1 MHKKRIILF
10 LSFLIL
16 LVTPLVYAANY
27 GAGTYTT
34 GAYGVG
40 EVISPPPS
48 EGGGG
53 VTLECSQDSDCG
65 EDEYCFEN
73 KCYEAECLDDSA
85 CKADEVCQNGRCIK
99 LFDVEIID
107 FELLAK
113 LGDFF
118 DFTYLIKGVADIN
131 DDVEVMF
138 WIEKDGK
145 IITSGQDTIYLKSFE
160 EKVKTTKLLLP
171 SNLTSGDYV
180 FFVQVRHDNYIARS
194 HRTIEVKVS
203 EGIAEIKSL
212 PEIKELR
219 TYIISILISLSIFIL
234 LLIFY
239 SEIRRIK
246 LEITKESWVSKHKI
260 SVLIF
265 FMFIILGG
273 LVYYLDWLRSI
284 GIWVSKAILWS
295 RTNILPYL
303 SYILGIIFVLII
315 LIIIIIIIKKKKPFE
330 RFKDWRKRKN
340 IEVKTKLPITEE
352 ETPIKERGYKIPLLI
367 ILLTLGLI
375 ILFFGFILN
384 FSRNLWN
391 EIQEFISLF
400 YLTSLN
406 WINSNYIYILV
417 IILVIV
423 LSVILYLKRYYIKW
437 YLGKTPRI
445 I

>member
-1 MHKKRIILF
+1 MHKKRSILF

-27 GAGTYTT
+27 GAGTYGT
-34 GAYGVG
+34 GAYGIG
-40 EVISPPPS
+40 EVISPTPPS
-48 EGGGG
+48 DGGGGGGG
-53 VTLECSQDSDCG
+53 VPP
-65 EDEYCFEN
+65 
-73 KCYEAECLDDSA
+73 ECLDDSA
-85 CKADEVCQNGRCIK
+85 CEADEVCQNGTCIK

-107 FELLAK
+107 FDLLAK

-160 EKVKTTKLLLP
+160 EKIKTTKLILP
-171 SNLTSGDYV
+171 SNLTSGNYV
-180 FFVQVRHDNYIARS
+180 FFVQVKHDNYIARS

-203 EGIAEIKSL
+203 EGIAEIRSL
-212 PEIKELR
+212 PEIKELK

-239 SEIRRIK
+239 LEIRKIK
-246 LEITKESWVSKHKI
+246 LEIIKESWINKHKI
-260 SVLIF
+260 SVLVF

-273 LVYYLDWLRSI
+273 LVYYLDWLKSI
-284 GIWVSKAILWS
+284 GIWVSKAILWNKI
-295 RTNILPYL
+295 NILPYL
-303 SYILGIIFVLII
+303 SYILGIIFAIAI
-315 LIIIIIIIKKKKPFE
+315 LITIIIIIKKKKSFE
-330 RFKDWRKRKN
+330 KFESWRERKR
-340 IEVKTKLPITEE
+340 IEKTS
-352 ETPIKERGYKIPLLI
+352 IKERGYKIPLLI
-367 ILLTLGLI
+367 ILVTLSLI
-375 ILFFGFILN
+375 ILFFKSIIS

-391 EIQEFISLF
+391 EIQKFISLF

-406 WINSNYIYILV
+406 WINPIYIYIFV

-437 YLGKTPRI
+437 YLGKTYR
-445 I
+445 